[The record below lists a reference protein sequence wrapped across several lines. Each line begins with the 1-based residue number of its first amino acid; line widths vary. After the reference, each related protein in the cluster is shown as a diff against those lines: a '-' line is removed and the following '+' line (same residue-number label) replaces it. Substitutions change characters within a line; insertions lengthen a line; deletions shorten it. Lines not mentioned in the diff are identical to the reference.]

1 MVIKFVILLTGPL
14 HFLQFVKWMT
24 VMKGNAPC
32 SNSQITL
39 FSVESSS
46 RNPGT
51 GSHTKLESVQL
62 YILFVTLVYNQT
74 TWEQNH
80 INPLK

>member
-1 MVIKFVILLTGPL
+1 
-14 HFLQFVKWMT
+14 MT
-24 VMKGNAPC
+24 IMKGNAPC

-46 RNPGT
+46 GHPGT

-62 YILFVTLVYNQT
+62 YILVITLVYNQT
-74 TWEQNH
+74 AWEQNH
-80 INPLK
+80 I